1 MFALSVEGTFSA
13 AHQVKGYPG
22 DCAGLHGHTYK
33 VQVTVK
39 VKKLDKLGMAVDF
52 RRLKKGLDKIL
63 KGLDHKNLNKLTFFK
78 KHNATAE
85 WVAVYIYNEMRGKI
99 KSVASVTIWEGP
111 TTSVTYFTNTSHD
124 TE

>member
-1 MFALSVEGTFSA
+1 MFELSVEGTFSA

-33 VQVTVK
+33 VQVRAK

-63 KGLDHKNLNKLTFFK
+63 KGLDHKNLNKHTFFK
-78 KHNATAE
+78 KNNATAE
-85 WVAVYIYNEMRGKI
+85 WVAVYVYNEMRKKI

-111 TTSVTYFTNTSHD
+111 ENAVTYYG
-124 TE
+124 